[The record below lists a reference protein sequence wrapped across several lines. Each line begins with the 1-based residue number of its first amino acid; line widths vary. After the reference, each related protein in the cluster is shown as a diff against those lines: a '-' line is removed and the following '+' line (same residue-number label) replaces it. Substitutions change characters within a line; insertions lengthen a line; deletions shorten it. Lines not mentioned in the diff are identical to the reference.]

1 MKIYFKN
8 LFIIIFL
15 IKIISNIDI
24 KNINENSHLKF
35 PLKQNIYLTASL
47 YLNEK
52 EYNLPI
58 DINSDRTW
66 INNNKNSINNNNIII
81 EECNLGDI
89 DRKRKKNIPISF
101 FDKNILFE
109 EIAFEEISHNF
120 DNNCITKNGV
130 IGLSKKSEKK
140 ILNLLTQLNKIYS
153 IKKYFSIFNNELII
167 GNFDDELKQNKY
179 ISADLVDSGYKWAFN
194 LQGLYLAEINYDYKN
209 NEEYFVINVLNNNY
223 KKLNTLIQINSLQ
236 KYIIVYYYYFSFIY
250 EQIFK
255 DKCTIKKNENF
266 FGIYCNKNI
275 IDKLPDYLSFM
286 INDKLLPVRIKSL
299 FIQDG
304 TSNEYLFAVVYSDD
318 VWNSGC
324 ILGNFFYNEGGN
336 KLIFDVENNQ
346 VHFLSYKIIE
356 NTKIIDDYSIDEKQI
371 ILNNYSFS
379 KYDVV
384 LCVILFLNFCGIFIL
399 LGSLYK
405 EKVINQ
411 LPNHIKK
418 IKRMN
423 N

>member
-1 MKIYFKN
+1 MI
-8 LFIIIFL
+8 L
-15 IKIISNIDI
+15 I
-24 KNINENSHLKF
+24 
-35 PLKQNIYLTASL
+35 
-47 YLNEK
+47 EK
-52 EYNLPI
+52 E
-58 DINSDRTW
+58 
-66 INNNKNSINNNNIII
+66 
-81 EECNLGDI
+81 
-89 DRKRKKNIPISF
+89 KKNIPISF

-179 ISADLVDSGYKWAFN
+179 ISVDLVDSGYKWAFN
-194 LQGLYLAEINYDYKN
+194 LQGLYLGEINYDYKN

-236 KYIIVYYYYFSFIY
+236 KFIIVYYYYFSFIY

>member
-1 MKIYFKN
+1 MKINFKN

-15 IKIISNIDI
+15 IKIFSNIDI
-24 KNINENSHLKF
+24 KTINENSQLKI
-35 PLKQNIYLTASL
+35 PLNQNIYLSASL

-66 INNNKNSINNNNIII
+66 ININQNNVNNNNIII
-81 EECNLGDI
+81 EECNLSNI
-89 DRKRKKNIPISF
+89 DKKRKKNIPISF
-101 FDKNILFE
+101 FDKNILLE
-109 EIAFEEISHNF
+109 EIAFEEISNNF

-140 ILNLLTQLNKIYS
+140 ILNLLTQLNKVYS
-153 IKKYFSIFNNELII
+153 IRKYFSIFNNELII
-167 GNFDDELKQNKY
+167 GNFDEELKQNKY
-179 ISADLVDSGYKWAFN
+179 ISADLVDSEYKWAFN
-194 LQGLYLAEINYDYKN
+194 LQGIYFGEINYDYKN
-209 NEEYFVINVLNNNY
+209 NEEYFVINVLNNNF

-236 KYIIVYYYYFSFIY
+236 KYIIVYYYYFNFIY

-255 DKCTIKKNENF
+255 DKCTMKKNDNF
-266 FGIYCNKNI
+266 FGIYCNRNNI
-275 IDKLPDYLSFM
+275 DALPDYLSFM
-286 INDKLLPVRIKSL
+286 INDKLLPVKTEFL
-299 FIQDG
+299 FIKDN
-304 TSNEYLFAVVYSDD
+304 TSEEYLFAIVYSDN

-324 ILGNFFYNEGGN
+324 IVGNFFFNEGGN
-336 KLIFDVENNQ
+336 KLIFDAENNQ
-346 VHFLSYKIIE
+346 VHFLSDKIIE
-356 NTKIIDDYSIDEKQI
+356 NIKIKEDYSIDEKQI

-379 KYDVV
+379 KYDAV
-384 LCVILFLNFCGIFIL
+384 LCVILFLNFFGIFIL

-405 EKVINQ
+405 EKIINQ

>member
-1 MKIYFKN
+1 MKINFKN

-15 IKIISNIDI
+15 IKIFSNIDI
-24 KNINENSHLKF
+24 KTINENSQLKI
-35 PLKQNIYLTASL
+35 PLNQNIYLSASL

-66 INNNKNSINNNNIII
+66 ININQNNVNNNNIII
-81 EECNLGDI
+81 EECNLSNI
-89 DRKRKKNIPISF
+89 DKKRKKNIPISF
-101 FDKNILFE
+101 FDKNILLE
-109 EIAFEEISHNF
+109 EIAFEEISNNF

-140 ILNLLTQLNKIYS
+140 ILNLLTQLNKVYS
-153 IKKYFSIFNNELII
+153 IKKYFSIFN
-167 GNFDDELKQNKY
+167 
-179 ISADLVDSGYKWAFN
+179 ADLVDSEYKWAFN
-194 LQGLYLAEINYDYKN
+194 LQGIYFGEINYDYKN
-209 NEEYFVINVLNNNY
+209 NEEYFVINVLNNNF

-236 KYIIVYYYYFSFIY
+236 KYIIVYYYYFNFIY

-255 DKCTIKKNENF
+255 DKCTMKKNDNF
-266 FGIYCNKNI
+266 FGIYCNRNNI
-275 IDKLPDYLSFM
+275 DALPDYLSFM
-286 INDKLLPVRIKSL
+286 INDKLLPVKTEFL
-299 FIQDG
+299 FIKDN
-304 TSNEYLFAVVYSDD
+304 TSEEYLFAIVYSDN

-324 ILGNFFYNEGGN
+324 IVGNFFFNEGGN

-346 VHFLSYKIIE
+346 VHFLSDKIIE
-356 NTKIIDDYSIDEKQI
+356 NIKIKEDYSIDEKQI

-379 KYDVV
+379 KYDAV
-384 LCVILFLNFCGIFIL
+384 LCVILFLNIFGIFIL

-405 EKVINQ
+405 EKIINQ

>member
-24 KNINENSHLKF
+24 KNINENSQLKF

-236 KYIIVYYYYFSFIY
+236 KFIIVYYYYFSFIY

-286 INDKLLPVRIKSL
+286 INDKLLPVKIKSL

-318 VWNSGC
+318 VWSSGC

-346 VHFLSYKIIE
+346 VHFLSDKIIE

>member
-1 MKIYFKN
+1 MKINFKN

-15 IKIISNIDI
+15 IKIFSNIDI
-24 KNINENSHLKF
+24 KTINENSQLKI
-35 PLKQNIYLTASL
+35 PLNQNIYLSASL

-66 INNNKNSINNNNIII
+66 ININQNNVNNNNIII
-81 EECNLGDI
+81 EECNLSNI
-89 DRKRKKNIPISF
+89 DKKRKKNIPISF
-101 FDKNILFE
+101 FDKNILLE
-109 EIAFEEISHNF
+109 EIAFEEISNNF

-140 ILNLLTQLNKIYS
+140 ILNLLTQLNKVYS

-167 GNFDDELKQNKY
+167 GNFDEELKQNKY
-179 ISADLVDSGYKWAFN
+179 ISADLVDSEYKWAFN
-194 LQGLYLAEINYDYKN
+194 LQGIYFGEINYDYKN

-236 KYIIVYYYYFSFIY
+236 KYIIVYYYYFNFIY

-255 DKCTIKKNENF
+255 DKCTMKKNDNF
-266 FGIYCNKNI
+266 FGIYCNRNNI
-275 IDKLPDYLSFM
+275 DALPDYLSFM
-286 INDKLLPVRIKSL
+286 INDKLLPVKTEFL
-299 FIQDG
+299 FIKDN
-304 TSNEYLFAVVYSDD
+304 TSEEYLFAVVYSDN

-324 ILGNFFYNEGGN
+324 IVGNFFFNEGGN

-346 VHFLSYKIIE
+346 VHFLSDKIIE
-356 NTKIIDDYSIDEKQI
+356 NIKIKEDYSIDEKQI

-379 KYDVV
+379 KYDAV
-384 LCVILFLNFCGIFIL
+384 LCVILFLNFFGIFIL

-405 EKVINQ
+405 EKIINQ